1 MKVLTNLGIQ
11 PTRNSMGH
19 KLNFIFRGEDENWW
33 QAYKEGENDMRYEN
47 HKYSSE

>member
-1 MKVLTNLGIQ
+1 MKILKFLGIQ
-11 PTRNSMGH
+11 PSH

-47 HKYSSE
+47 HKNSSE